1 MKRIKPGSHADKA
14 RMKNPYSKATKNA
27 QDALR
32 CKLDAWVRVIIDNPQ
47 KLRPVEF
54 YEAKKGILE
63 YVRGG

>member
-1 MKRIKPGSHADKA
+1 MKARKIKHGSHADHA

-47 KLRPVEF
+47 T
-54 YEAKKGILE
+54 AKKGILE